1 MKRKV
6 LCFVLTLLAIAVFSL
21 GCGGGGG
28 HSNPASPITSSN
40 AKVSGVVVDSSKKPV
55 ADVRVRLVSAK
66 NFQINSLA
74 GNALASSRF
83 SISGNDTEFNTITD
97 KNGYYSFENVPLGR
111 YSLSVD
117 AGEQGALMPNLNVS
131 LSETAVSELTITPFG
146 FVSGT
151 VEDENGKKIYGA
163 MVNAGE
169 HCAFTNNTGDFTLS
183 HIPVG
188 VNYELVTTL
197 QGYEPTGTT
206 EFTIPSDGDLTL
218 TLSSPIVLKPD
229 QTDSYNVPATVTA
242 TITSFQ
248 FPVFIIAEDPNSNDN
263 LFFGILEEGAAS
275 CTLKITKAGSYKV
288 FAISSDPEA
297 VESQKVDLT
306 VTKANISGNATN
318 ELVSIPFD
326 ESGSEERKVNI
337 VKVTTPEE
345 MNEQYTIVG
354 DSFENS
360 YYDGYVSDYA
370 PGAGW
375 VYSRITDYPSN
386 SWEQKTSSAIAYGHT
401 YLYGN
406 SVAYYNKDDDGG
418 YIVWKDAN
426 DASGEVKSI
435 TLSPEIEG
443 FGLGET
449 INMAL
454 IPEEYFTVG
463 YQYNCASS
471 KVYLKVYNTNS
482 FDPGVV
488 TDNPEPYATLLNGAE
503 GIFAYDFRMAK
514 DNNGDCYLAVL
525 YSDGFNGLRI
535 YNISTLGNNTNITAD
550 VEVAGIQPDK
560 MKNFKVLK
568 DASGNLL
575 FYVEGGNSMGEVQSY
590 IVNSSSQIVYSDTS
604 SSQRSCYIDGEG
616 NMYRYVPPTETTSGV
631 NEDSRKIIKITS
643 PFNSNQSSATTTLD
657 LTESSSSN
665 EEIDGILG
673 FEENASDNTLT
684 IYVH

>member
-326 ESGSEERKVNI
+326 DSSSTDGKAVI
-337 VKVTTPEE
+337 VKKVLPVDQYVTGTL
-345 MNEQYTIVG
+345 N
-354 DSFENS
+354 
-360 YYDGYVSDYA
+360 YYEGYVSC
-370 PGAGW
+370 
-375 VYSRITDYPSN
+375 I
-386 SWEQKTSSAIAYGHT
+386 
-401 YLYGN
+401 
-406 SVAYYNKDDDGG
+406 
-418 YIVWKDAN
+418 
-426 DASGEVKSI
+426 
-435 TLSPEIEG
+435 
-443 FGLGET
+443 
-449 INMAL
+449 
-454 IPEEYFTVG
+454 
-463 YQYNCASS
+463 
-471 KVYLKVYNTNS
+471 
-482 FDPGVV
+482 
-488 TDNPEPYATLLNGAE
+488 GAE
-503 GIFAYDFRMAK
+503 GTDEADELCYLNVDDESDNGMYSIESNAVYYGKYSVFYSNSGSSNVQFYYLVAEGEQPKTFTISSPYNDSSDSIGDIHVAFVPGKYVVANYGLSHCGSYSKYYVTKSFDDITNSISNDYGMGADSVYDNPKMAK
-514 DNNGDCYLAVL
+514 DAEGNCYLAVT
-525 YSDGFNGLRI
+525 YSGTETISFKI
-535 YNISTLGNNTNITAD
+535 YKVGTAGSTNPVVNYTFTSGEPYLKD
-550 VEVAGIQPDK
+550 
-560 MKNFKVLK
+560 FKVLK
-568 DASGNLL
+568 DGN
-575 FYVEGGNSMGEVQSY
+575 FYVEMNINSYATGSTTTSKKSY
-590 IVNSSSQIVYSDTS
+590 IFEPESTTYKTIDESSNRVGCFVDS
-604 SSQRSCYIDGEG
+604 EG
-616 NMYRYVPPTETTSGV
+616 NMYRYDPNSKSVV
-631 NEDSRKIIKITS
+631 KLAALDSS
-643 PFNSNQSSATTTLD
+643 DPLDSYQFESESTTTLTD
-657 LTESSSSN
+657 SDVNGVVGL
-665 EEIDGILG
+665 EEDDD
-673 FEENASDNTLT
+673 AVT
-684 IYVH
+684 IYAY